1 MIISGFSHE
10 QEGKYQVLSASF
22 SWEDSDRP
30 TQEIYFR
37 YGADSSY
44 FIFENYHP
52 FLLAAVIP
60 ALRYGERRIQIEG
73 AVCPWLMDNLNSFM
87 TYMTNWFWYKYARK
101 KDDHR
106 LVTIEAASL
115 KTAYQAPARTAS
127 FFSGGVDS
135 FYTLR
140 RNQLQVPRE
149 HAGSIQDLIFVHG
162 FDMGVYPA
170 RGTEE
175 DLFKFVL
182 NDLQDVLQETGLN
195 LIPVYTNLRTLAHHL
210 DSWLDEYMGSAM
222 AAVAHGLSG
231 GLSDVFISSS
241 YEIPKLHPFASHP
254 MIEPRLSSYNLRVH
268 HDGERL
274 SRVERVKMIADWPIA
289 LASLRVCFEGK
300 DGEMNCGSC
309 PKCIRTKLELL
320 SVGKLQDARTMP
332 GGEPTPQTVRAGL
345 DLEPQ
350 TIPFVSTLK
359 DALNAI
365 GRGDLARAVAYKEW
379 EYYLSQ
385 ATNMKGLATLFDK
398 NVLKGA
404 LKRKFSVV

>member
-1 MIISGFSHE
+1 MIISGFSHA
-10 QEGKYQVLSASF
+10 QEGEYQVLSASF
-22 SWEDSDRP
+22 RWEDSDRP
-30 TQEIYFR
+30 IQEIYFR

-44 FIFENYHP
+44 FICENYHP

-73 AVCPWLMDNLNSFM
+73 AVCPWLKDNLNSFM
-87 TYMTNWFWYKYARK
+87 AYMTNWFWYKYARK
-101 KDDHR
+101 KDDPR

-140 RNQLQVPRE
+140 RNQLQVPRG
-149 HAGSIQDLIFVHG
+149 HVGSIQDLIFVHG
-162 FDMGVYPA
+162 FDIGVHPA
-170 RGTEE
+170 LGREE
-175 DLFKFVL
+175 DFFKYVL
-182 NDLQDVLQETGLN
+182 NGLQDVLQETGLN
-195 LIPVYTNLRTLAHHL
+195 LIPAYTNLRTLAHHL

-241 YEIPKLHPFASHP
+241 YEIQKLHPFASHP
-254 MIEPRLSSYNLRVH
+254 MIEPRLGSYNLRVH

-274 SRVERVKMIADWPIA
+274 SRVERVKMIADWPLA
-289 LASLRVCFEGK
+289 LASLRVCFEGR

-320 SVGKLQDARTMP
+320 CAGKLQDARTMP

-359 DALNAI
+359 HALHAI

-379 EYYLSQ
+379 EYYVSQ
-385 ATNMKGLATLFDK
+385 ATNVKELATRFDK
-398 NVLKGA
+398 IFLKGA
-404 LKRKFSVV
+404 LKRKFRMA